1 MQLDEKESESR
12 EVSARARETGDEAG
26 RNGVVAAGEDDWDCG
41 GGSFR
46 RACSKVAATCGD
58 QVDLAA
64 DELRGQ
70 RRQPIVLALRPA
82 VLDLNVLALDITGVL
97 EALPERGNV
106 CCKGSWRPAAEI
118 ADHRPRRER
127 PKKRRHGRRG
137 AQQRYELAASHSITS
152 SARARNVSG
161 MVSPIA
167 FAVLR
172 LTNSSNLV
180 GCSTGRSAGFAP
192 CRILSTSDAARR
204 YL

>member
-1 MQLDEKESESR
+1 MQLDQKESETR
-12 EVSARARETGDEAG
+12 EVSTRARETGDEAG

-82 VLDLNVLALDITGVL
+82 VLDLSVLTLDITGVL

-118 ADHRPRRER
+118 ADHRHRPALLRARRER
-127 PKKRRHGRRG
+127 PRGRATEERD
-137 AQQRYELAASHSITS
+137 EVAAVHSITS
-152 SARARNVSG
+152 SARASTVAGTSRPS
-161 MVSPIA
+161 A
-167 FAVLR
+167 LAVLR
-172 LTNSSNLV
+172 FTNLI
-180 GCSTGRSAGFAP
+180 GCCTGRSAGFSP
-192 CRILSTSDAARR
+192 FRMRST
-204 YL
+204 